1 MEVSEKSSVPVVV
14 ESQFLSDLDVFHGIE
29 GNVIA
34 AITVHCLGLQVLAPI
49 IAVVDEPSFIALV
62 SSVNRSFDPSVV
74 GRVEV
79 VE

>member
-14 ESQFLSDLDVFHGIE
+14 ESQFLSDLDVLHGIE

-34 AITVHCLGLQVLAPI
+34 AITVHCLRLQVLAPI